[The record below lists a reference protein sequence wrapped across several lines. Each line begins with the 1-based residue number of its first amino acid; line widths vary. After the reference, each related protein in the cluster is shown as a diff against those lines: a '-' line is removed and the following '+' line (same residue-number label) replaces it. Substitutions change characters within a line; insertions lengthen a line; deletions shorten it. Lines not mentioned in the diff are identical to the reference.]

1 MTENPNLTRGLLRR
15 LDELPPI
22 SVFDKT
28 SVSSITLGAPP
39 SPSPSPSEVN
49 LSSYPH
55 LTLSNS
61 HTLAARLLVGADGLS
76 SPVRTFAGIPSRG
89 WDYNRHGVVATVKL
103 APEKLESRMT
113 DKAIAYQRFL
123 PNGPIAL
130 LALPDG
136 CATLVW
142 STTPQQAAQ
151 LKQLNGEDLAA
162 MINAAFRLEIVDIDY
177 MSTMQSGQVSE
188 LEWRQSV
195 TGAKDSEREIPRR
208 VTSVQEGSIAS
219 FPLRMRHADTYTSER
234 IALIGDAAHTIHPLA
249 GQGLN
254 MGLGDV
260 ESLSQTIEYAAT
272 HGADI
277 GTGLSL
283 ERYNAERWV
292 SNNRMLGV
300 VDKLHWLYSVRSGP
314 VVGLRGLGLRA
325 VDSVEP
331 LKQFF
336 MGQAGGAA
344 REEGVGKG
352 KGRGWLE
359 GLLGQVQG
367 AGRQ

>member
-1 MTENPNLTRGLLRR
+1 MAENPNLTRGLLRR
-15 LDELPPI
+15 LDELPSI

-28 SVSSITLGAPP
+28 SVSSITLGPPP

-61 HTLAARLLVGADGLS
+61 HRLAARLLIGADGLN

-103 APEKLESRMT
+103 APEDLERRTT

-136 CATLVW
+136 YATLVW
-142 STTPQQAAQ
+142 STTPQHAAQ
-151 LKQLNGEDLAA
+151 LKQLQEEDFAA

-177 MSTMQSGQVSE
+177 MSTMESGQVGE
-188 LEWRQSV
+188 LQWRSSV
-195 TGAKDSEREIPRR
+195 TGAKDSGSEIPRR

-234 IALIGDAAHTIHPLA
+234 IALVGDAAHTIHPLA

-260 ESLSQTIEYAAT
+260 ESLAKTIEYAVV

-283 ERYNAERWV
+283 ERYNADRWV

-314 VVGLRGLGLRA
+314 VVGLRGWGLRA
-325 VDSVEP
+325 VDSLGP

-336 MGQAGGAA
+336 MGKAGGAVGG
-344 REEGVGKG
+344 EGAEKG
-352 KGRGWLE
+352 AGRGWLE
-359 GLLGQVQG
+359 GLIGQVQG
-367 AGRQ
+367 VGKS